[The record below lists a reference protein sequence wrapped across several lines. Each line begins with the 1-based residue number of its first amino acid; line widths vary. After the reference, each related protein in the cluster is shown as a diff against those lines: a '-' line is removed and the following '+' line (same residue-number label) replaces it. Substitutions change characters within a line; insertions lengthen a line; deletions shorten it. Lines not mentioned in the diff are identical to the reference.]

1 MHILKKFKRT
11 IIWRYILLF
20 FVKPILDLIWKNI
33 FNLHGRILYFLWFK
47 KKREFYK
54 LKNDFL
60 VIKDNKD
67 LKELSNIL
75 YNQCLEFDLDNMKKK
90 MLDGSI
96 FSENQTNSGK
106 KTYTIDL
113 YEKLNNETKRK
124 ILDFATSEK
133 IISSAAKHLGVF
145 PILSRIK
152 LNYNIVNEHEN
163 RGAMLWHRD
172 GFGFKSFD
180 IFISITNV
188 NHENGPLFVSKEN
201 NSLGIFYRLQNEK
214 NLISGEAGKIDD
226 NSETSKKLD
235 QNIETNIGPAGTA
248 LMIDSYSTY
257 HKGGNCKS
265 NYRIVLRIS
274 FQTCDAL
281 DLSSQNEEFKY
292 LNNIHIGNTKS
303 KYLKYFFFFRS
314 KLFFSNYIKIKLIK
328 FYRIMQFYQKI

>member
-1 MHILKKFKRT
+1 MLLLKKIKERNIWRIT
-11 IIWRYILLF
+11 IKYFVSYIYLFIWRYIFNFKGALLHF
-20 FVKPILDLIWKNI
+20 F
-33 FNLHGRILYFLWFK
+33 WFT
-47 KKREFYK
+47 KKREYYK
-54 LKNDFL
+54 LQNDFL
-60 VIKDNKD
+60 IIKDNKN
-67 LKELSNIL
+67 LKELSDIL
-75 YNQCLEFDLDNMKKK
+75 YNHCVKFDLDSIKNK

-96 FSENQTNSGK
+96 FSENHSNSGK
-106 KTYTIDL
+106 RTYTIDL

-152 LNYNIVNEHEN
+152 LNYNIINKHEN

-180 IFISITNV
+180 IFISITDV

-201 NSLGIFYRLQNEK
+201 NSLGVFYRLPNEK
-214 NLISGEAGKIDD
+214 NLVPGEAGKIDN

-235 QNIETNIGPAGTA
+235 QNTETNIGPAGTA

-257 HKGGNCKS
+257 HKGGNCKN

-274 FQTCDAL
+274 FQACDAM
-281 DLSSQNEEFKY
+281 DLKSQNEKFKY
-292 LNNIHIGNTKS
+292 LSDIHIKS
-303 KYLKYFFFFRS
+303 IKSRYLKYLFFFRS
-314 KLFFSNYIKIKLIK
+314 KLFFNNYIKNKLIK
-328 FYRIMQFYQKI
+328 FYKIMQFYQKI